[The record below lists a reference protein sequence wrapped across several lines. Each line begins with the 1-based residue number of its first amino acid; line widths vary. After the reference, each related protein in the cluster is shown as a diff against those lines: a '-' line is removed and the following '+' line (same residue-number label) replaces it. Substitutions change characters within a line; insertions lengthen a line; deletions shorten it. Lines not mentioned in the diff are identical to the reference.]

1 MSNSKDFS
9 SYRPCS
15 GLMIFNKKKQIFI
28 GKRRFFSAELSLN
41 NSNCGW
47 QMPQGGIDDG
57 ESPEQA
63 AKRELF
69 EETGCKDLVL
79 VATIPDWLSY
89 DFPLSLS
96 NKRRYKGQKQK
107 WFLFFLEHESAINI
121 DEHNPKS
128 EFCAW
133 RWGEPDEVLS
143 LITPFK
149 KAVYVQ
155 VIDFFT
161 PFVDSYASFI

>member
-1 MSNSKDFS
+1 M
-9 SYRPCS
+9 
-15 GLMIFNKKKQIFI
+15 
-28 GKRRFFSAELSLN
+28 
-41 NSNCGW
+41 
-47 QMPQGGIDDG
+47 
-57 ESPEQA
+57 
-63 AKRELF
+63 
-69 EETGCKDLVL
+69 VL